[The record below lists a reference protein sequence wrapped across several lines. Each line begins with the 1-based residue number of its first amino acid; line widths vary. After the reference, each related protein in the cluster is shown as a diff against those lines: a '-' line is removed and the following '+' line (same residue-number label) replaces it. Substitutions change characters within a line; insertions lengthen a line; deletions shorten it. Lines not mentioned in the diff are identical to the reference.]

1 MVYTTNYRG
10 NVRFTLMGD
19 FTPGLLS
26 SLRKLGFSFAAAVPF
41 LVAGFIVYSRIEKR
55 KLAETRLRMQR

>member
-1 MVYTTNYRG
+1 M
-10 NVRFTLMGD
+10 RFTLMGD